1 MPLKAL
7 TLTERPDLE
16 DEFERLA
23 DAGWPRFLRQR
34 DELGHGQHWPS
45 LYTTFA
51 DFQFSILEGHRVV
64 AIGHAVPFAWDGTS
78 AGLPDAIVGIFRLA
92 LETRRDGRRPNVLSA
107 LAAIIDPT
115 ARGKGLSGEVLK
127 ATIAIARQHGLDA
140 LVAPVRPT
148 LKTAYPL
155 APMERYVRWTRTD
168 GAPIDPWL
176 RTHWRLG
183 AEVVR
188 VIPRALVIAGR
199 VADWE
204 DWTEMSFPDSGSY
217 VVPGALQP
225 VVIDRERDEGR
236 YEDPNVWMLHSLT
249 GARA

>member
-1 MPLKAL
+1 M
-7 TLTERPDLE
+7 
-16 DEFERLA
+16 
-23 DAGWPRFLRQR
+23 
-34 DELGHGQHWPS
+34 
-45 LYTTFA
+45 
-51 DFQFSILEGHRVV
+51 
-64 AIGHAVPFAWDGTS
+64 
-78 AGLPDAIVGIFRLA
+78 
-92 LETRRDGRRPNVLSA
+92 
-107 LAAIIDPT
+107 
-115 ARGKGLSGEVLK
+115 
-127 ATIAIARQHGLDA
+127 IAIARQHGLDA

-155 APMERYVRWTRTD
+155 APMERYVHWTRTD

-183 AEVVR
+183 AVVVR
-188 VIPRALVIAGR
+188 VIPRALLIAGR

-204 DWTEMSFPDSGSY
+204 DWTEMSFPDSGPY